1 MILLFFVVLSSCHWS
16 TQHLTYPI
24 NYCNMASV
32 CIHDNRVVCGSTPDG
47 CSRRRFLDQC
57 DMYEYNCDYGTRYS
71 ETYILYCTWPSLDPS
86 LIEKPNGFT
95 GSTNME
101 STHSSTTEFVKT
113 KSAEATVCCNRPET
127 WETTTEP
134 VIDVSKRLMN
144 FESDITKMSSET
156 TTVSKLSSKEGKM
169 LTSKPRTSVK
179 ITKKHLDVEETSTL
193 SVPATTVIKKNV
205 IKTTKRIPTIISL
218 IPKKKG
224 LSQKSL
230 YLTKTFFKKVVGGI
244 PQFTILCKAN
254 NCERPFTWETTPRR
268 MRFG

>member
-57 DMYEYNCDYGTRYS
+57 DMYEYNCDYGTR
-71 ETYILYCTWPSLDPS
+71 
-86 LIEKPNGFT
+86 
-95 GSTNME
+95 STNME

>member
-169 LTSKPRTSVK
+169 LTSKPRTFYFQ
-179 ITKKHLDVEETSTL
+179 LDLCDPGADHELSTTDIVIISTTEKPIQGDDYLSVEEL
-193 SVPATTVIKKNV
+193 K
-205 IKTTKRIPTIISL
+205 L
-218 IPKKKG
+218 
-224 LSQKSL
+224 
-230 YLTKTFFKKVVGGI
+230 
-244 PQFTILCKAN
+244 
-254 NCERPFTWETTPRR
+254 
-268 MRFG
+268 